1 MLKLIKEEQIKPIA
15 IDEISTPDAPAAESE
30 IPEAVVVN
38 ACQDLINGLTQ
49 AAWEFISSV
58 NSAIAT
64 IEYDFKNEET
74 KSEIIELLN
83 TIVDDSTINIG
94 VLHKVF
100 SLINGE
106 KSDLI
111 ASGEEKAENI
121 ISSSEVEEIEQ

>member
-1 MLKLIKEEQIKPIA
+1 MLKLIKEEQIKPV
-15 IDEISTPDAPAAESE
+15 AADDVTAVETEAVETE
-30 IPEAVVVN
+30 IPEDIINN
-38 ACQDLINGLTQ
+38 ACQDLINELTQ

-64 IEYDFKNEET
+64 IEYDFKNEDT
-74 KSEIIELLN
+74 KTEILELLN